1 MPPPQK
7 SKTGRWNVVIG
18 THHTKCARCKMRR
31 KYRPSRKSLSSRSLP
46 GHSAAGGL
54 TSGSQRIPFGSTMD
68 AMEFTK
74 WDTIQ
79 VMIWTSKHKRFTQKT
94 KKKNFRENKC
104 HMYYF
109 FNMTYEVSFFSL
121 NQSICKKFT
130 CLFNKDKVEVNSRLC
145 RSQI

>member
-46 GHSAAGGL
+46 GHSAAGEL

-79 VMIWTSKHKRFTQKT
+79 VLIRTSKHKRFTHKT
-94 KKKNFRENKC
+94 KKRILGKINVTC
-104 HMYYF
+104 IIF

-130 CLFNKDKVEVNSRLC
+130 CF
-145 RSQI
+145 I